1 MIHKKSIFVLALV
14 GSVAILTSPTSHA
27 ATWQDQMLSSLNI
40 IRAKEGLNPLKM
52 CKSMTKSA
60 QDYARYMA
68 TQNFY
73 AHEGRDGSTPGS
85 RIQRAGYEWRNSKQG
100 SAIAENIAA
109 GQNSVVEVMT
119 GWRKSKSHFKNMV
132 NPEFIHVGFG
142 MAVNERSRYKKYWVQ
157 NMGFGAAC

>member
-1 MIHKKSIFVLALV
+1 MNHKRGIFVLALV
-14 GSVAILTSPTSHA
+14 GSVTILISATSNA
-27 ATWQDQMLSSLNI
+27 ATWQDQMLSSLNM
-40 IRAKEGLNPLKM
+40 IRAEKGLDPLMM
-52 CKSMTKSA
+52 CKSLTKSA

-109 GQNSVVEVMT
+109 GQNSVVEVMK
-119 GWRKSKSHFKNMV
+119 GWRTSKSHYKNMV

-142 MAVNERSRYKKYWVQ
+142 MTVNERSRYKKYWVQ
-157 NMGFGAAC
+157 NLGFGANC